1 MMFYFGAVM
10 PQYMIET
17 QPFLSRFQVN
27 VVNYLKSRKNYFW
40 HDLCKIISELT
51 AFENLY
57 VLL

>member
-40 HDLCKIISELT
+40 HGLC
-51 AFENLY
+51 Y
-57 VLL
+57 V